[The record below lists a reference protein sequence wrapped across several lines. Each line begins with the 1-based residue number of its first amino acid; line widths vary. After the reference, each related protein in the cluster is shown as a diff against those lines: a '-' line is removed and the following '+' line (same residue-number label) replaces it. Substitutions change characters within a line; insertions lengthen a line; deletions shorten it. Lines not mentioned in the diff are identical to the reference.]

1 MASVK
6 SMIRDWAGRAGFSVL
21 RQSSAADQARLLAM
35 MKPVETEHPL
45 IRIGD
50 EDDGGYLVP
59 EDLDGIEACFSPGV
73 GPVSCFEQGMLDRG
87 IRTFQIDAS
96 VDKSHLTD
104 PRNVFERKFLGID
117 SEGDYITLDDWVGE
131 KLPGSSELLLQM
143 DIEGHEWLALAQVS
157 TQTLLR
163 FRVIVLEVHFLDRV
177 FDEFGPLIIEPVLAR
192 LRRHFDIVHLHANNY
207 GTPIRSRA
215 MTVPPVVELTLLR
228 KDRSTERRPV
238 SVLPHPYD
246 RDNNPRFRPV
256 PIPET
261 MYR

>member
-6 SMIRDWAGRAGFSVL
+6 SMMRDWAGRAGFSVL
-21 RQSSAADQARLLAM
+21 RQSSAADQVTVLAM

-50 EDDGGYLVP
+50 DDDGGYLVP
-59 EDLDGIEACFSPGV
+59 DDLDGIEACFSPGV

-87 IRTFQIDAS
+87 IPTFQIDAS
-96 VDKSHLTD
+96 VETTPLID

-117 SEGDYITLDDWVGE
+117 SEGDFITLDDWVGE
-131 KLPGSSELLLQM
+131 KRPGSSDLLLQM

-163 FRVIVLEVHFLDRV
+163 FRIIALEVHFLDRV
-177 FDEFGPLIIEPVLAR
+177 FDRFGPLIIEPVLRR
-192 LRRHFDIVHLHANNY
+192 LRRHFDIVHLHANNCSA
-207 GTPIRSRA
+207 PIRSRA

-228 KDRSTERRPV
+228 KDRSQVRRPV
-238 SVLPHPYD
+238 RTLPHPDD
-246 RDNNPRFRPV
+246 RDNDPRSRPV